1 MDTGEF
7 LLLPISLGIR
17 EISNRSIFLSMR
29 KCYGI
34 VNGPLIGYVKVASN
48 SSSVRS
54 NPLAQDD
61 KLSINLATTYLQ
73 KLATLFDKRTFKYGE
88 TFVYL

>member
-1 MDTGEF
+1 
-7 LLLPISLGIR
+7 
-17 EISNRSIFLSMR
+17 MR